1 MISGRDIIFISSIDW
16 DYLWQV
22 HQEIAFRFAAAGNRV
37 LYIENTG
44 VRTPKLPDAKRAA
57 HRLQRWSRALLSNGL
72 REVAPNIFVS
82 APLVMPPF
90 RPRWLRLLNRHVFLP
105 AIKRLARRLHMR
117 DPLLWTYLPTD
128 TALDLIRLLAT
139 PRSVVT
145 YYCGAD
151 FSSLTPRAQP
161 CRQSEAAIL
170 RLSDLVLT
178 TCEALAEH
186 CKKWHDEVHVVP
198 AIVNLDAFL
207 ATENKQG
214 SNGRH
219 RPQVPSA
226 NNKYFLSAAV
236 RRPVI
241 GYVGGL
247 HRFVDYDLL
256 AEMARARPHWSW
268 VFVGTITADIGALAR
283 LPNIHLL
290 GQRPHRDMAHYIG
303 QFDVCLIPYLN
314 NRATATVVPIK
325 LNEYL
330 AAGKPIVSTNLPT
343 ICDFNARHQILIT
356 AANEPPA
363 FLHAIEQALAWPND
377 EAIIG
382 RRREVAA
389 LAEAK
394 AYLNFISGL
403 LETKLQEKA
412 TRALSADS

>member
-22 HQEIAFRFAAAGNRV
+22 HQEIACRFAAAGNRV

-44 VRTPKLPDAKRAA
+44 VRAPSLHDAKRAA
-57 HRLQRWSRALLSNGL
+57 HRLRRWGSALLSNGL
-72 REVAPNIFVS
+72 REAAPNIFVD
-82 APLVMPPF
+82 APVVMPPF
-90 RPRWLRLLNRHVFLP
+90 GPRWQRALNRHVFLP
-105 AIKRLARRLHMR
+105 AIKRIAHRIGLHE
-117 DPLLWTYLPTD
+117 PLLWTYLPTD

-151 FSSLTPRAQP
+151 FSSLTPRAQL
-161 CRQSEAAIL
+161 CQQSEAAIL

-178 TCEALAEH
+178 TCDALAEH
-186 CKKWHDEVHVVP
+186 CKKWHDEVRVVP

-207 ATENKQG
+207 AIENKPS
-214 SNGRH
+214 SNAPRM
-219 RPQVPSA
+219 PQATSA
-226 NNKYFLSAAV
+226 NNNSLLSPAL

-241 GYVGGL
+241 GYIGGL

-256 AEMARARPHWSW
+256 AQMARARPDWSW
-268 VFVGTITADIGALAR
+268 IFVGAITANIGELAL
-283 LPNIHLL
+283 LPNIHIL
-290 GQRPHRDMAHYIG
+290 GQQPHRDMAHYIG

-343 ICDFNARHQILIT
+343 ICAFNARHKILIT
-356 AANEPPA
+356 AANHPNS

-377 EAIIG
+377 EEIIS
-382 RRREVAA
+382 RRREIAA

-394 AYLNFISGL
+394 AYLNFISEL
-403 LETKLQEKA
+403 LEIKLREKA
-412 TRALSADS
+412 TRKL